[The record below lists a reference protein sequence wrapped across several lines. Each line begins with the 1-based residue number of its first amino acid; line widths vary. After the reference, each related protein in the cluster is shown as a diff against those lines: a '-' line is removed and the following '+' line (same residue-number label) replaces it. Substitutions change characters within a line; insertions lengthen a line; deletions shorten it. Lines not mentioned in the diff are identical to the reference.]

1 MTFSDAHAIVTLVV
15 LVLTNGSCGAVS
27 DRFSRTGRLAPREP
41 NLWFGSLRQRLRSRF
56 PRGDGESMTDTRNR
70 EHPTPSLQGTA
81 RERETTSVSRI
92 ELESEA
98 VSLAERARKAD
109 LADRWVMWE
118 AWLLD

>member
-1 MTFSDAHAIVTLVV
+1 
-15 LVLTNGSCGAVS
+15 
-27 DRFSRTGRLAPREP
+27 
-41 NLWFGSLRQRLRSRF
+41 
-56 PRGDGESMTDTRNR
+56 MTDTRNR